1 MQNSDPKSKDWKRF
15 DERSLSTICY
25 EKEVKQ
31 LEEQKKQLSKSEI
44 ETSPRNSFK
53 EKPSQLTRSS
63 QQFSSANLLIESDLL
78 YKHTKIDDYLKN
90 YPAEFVKN
98 RVIYGYLNKK
108 AKKKV
113 KIYNKRWF
121 FLISAKSLGLDPNY
135 EDEKILQ
142 ENEVPTNFNLDTLYY
157 FKIKTKDEL
166 GQPKGVINMMN
177 CLDVL
182 VKDMSKSKEKGFTFR
197 VNACDRIYQLM
208 SDLETDRRRWVQA
221 LKNSTKTAKQLKKK
235 GISVVKNIDVIVKL
249 YDTCPDKEKKA
260 KLQQKIIQDFDKLHE
275 SLIPGKLNPQNMK
288 EFINLQDGISN
299 ELLNIINACL
309 VEEVKRQDIIK
320 EYIDYVHEFIIC
332 KNIKLFWDSQHIVL
346 DSQSILNFASWLNDY
361 SEKMKKYITDDRLYS
376 AIRVLVSIYIERT
389 SVGMRELIQGI
400 IDFERNSPSYET
412 SDQNLL
418 VTSTPIDIF
427 KIINEGLDLGYFVC
441 KLKDMAISL
450 AVQAKNLM
458 SYYINEVFEDDSVLK
473 INQLIAFC
481 NNAIQFTK
489 LIASYNERLNQECG
503 LSEAEC
509 ERFFD
514 ADKLKQSIIQ
524 LADTIYREIF
534 TSIFS
539 KIGASFAKKFFLD
552 LNIEDILQDIVTKSH
567 PIIKQLHD
575 RFAKKIW
582 KSFLEN
588 FVMLYLQTLILSCNK
603 SKKGDLQLF
612 IEKITSDKEYL
623 EEQFDVMLTK
633 NVLE

>member
-1 MQNSDPKSKDWKRF
+1 MF
-15 DERSLSTICY
+15 
-25 EKEVKQ
+25 
-31 LEEQKKQLSKSEI
+31 
-44 ETSPRNSFK
+44 
-53 EKPSQLTRSS
+53 
-63 QQFSSANLLIESDLL
+63 FS
-78 YKHTKIDDYLKN
+78 
-90 YPAEFVKN
+90 
-98 RVIYGYLNKK
+98 G
-108 AKKKV
+108 
-113 KIYNKRWF
+113 
-121 FLISAKSLGLDPNY
+121 G
-135 EDEKILQ
+135 
-142 ENEVPTNFNLDTLYY
+142 
-157 FKIKTKDEL
+157 
-166 GQPKGVINMMN
+166 G
-177 CLDVL
+177 
-182 VKDMSKSKEKGFTFR
+182 
-197 VNACDRIYQLM
+197 
-208 SDLETDRRRWVQA
+208 RRRSRPPRAPGTRDLATDFKFCSVRA
-221 LKNSTKTAKQLKKK
+221 LL
-235 GISVVKNIDVIVKL
+235 
-249 YDTCPDKEKKA
+249 
-260 KLQQKIIQDFDKLHE
+260 
-275 SLIPGKLNPQNMK
+275 
-288 EFINLQDGISN
+288 SN
-299 ELLNIINACL
+299 TE
-309 VEEVKRQDIIK
+309 Q
-320 EYIDYVHEFIIC
+320 
-332 KNIKLFWDSQHIVL
+332 
-346 DSQSILNFASWLNDY
+346 SQSILNFASWLNDY

-603 SKKGDLQLF
+603 SKKGDVKIGACRPLLTLLLREPLEQNGLLQRHRAAFLSCM
-612 IEKITSDKEYL
+612 IAEADGGTGTCPRTRVAQGE
-623 EEQFDVMLTK
+623 
-633 NVLE
+633 